1 MCGILGIC
9 NRFDKVNI
17 NLLKSAGEEQKHR
30 GPDSNGIWISDCK
43 KVGLYHNRLAIID
56 TSSNGSQPFVN
67 DKYDISLVFNGEIYN
82 YIELKNELKKLGYYF
97 YTNSDTEV
105 LLIAYVEWG
114 INFISHLIG
123 MFAFAIYNTKEKTVL
138 IARDRAGEKPL
149 FYKKTD
155 DGLMF
160 ASELKSILH
169 FVKDPRINN
178 NSFNEYLENGFV
190 SGSNC
195 IIEGINKLRPGN
207 KMFYNLNNGKLKVT
221 KYWDVNKVNNNSI
234 YNDLNSCVLNLEKLL
249 EKSIERQLRSDV
261 PIGVLLSGGLDSSI
275 ITAIASKKIEKLNT
289 FTIGFPSDK
298 KLDESTHADEI
309 SKNFNTNHTQLN
321 ASADDFLLYLP
332 KLARTFDEPII
343 DGSMF
348 PTYLVSE
355 LVSNHCKVVLGGD
368 GGDELFAGY
377 LHYSRILFLE
387 KYLNYIPKFIRRI
400 PKLIFNKI
408 MSSNRSVFRY
418 LNILSINFKND
429 TPKVAGY
436 FDFENRLDLIG
447 SKALKLK
454 NYENINVTN
463 NKNKDLLERLTL
475 QDFNNYLPEDILV
488 KVDRSSMA
496 NSLEVRAPM
505 LDKDI
510 IEFAYNQ
517 VPSKFKADSKNRKIL
532 LRELGKRILPKNY
545 DFERKQGFDIPLN
558 TWLKSGVVREYF
570 WNILTSDDST
580 FKFKTVKKLF
590 DEIDSGVNNG
600 ERLFGLLIFEL
611 WRKEYGIKV

>member
-1 MCGILGIC
+1 
-9 NRFDKVNI
+9 
-17 NLLKSAGEEQKHR
+17 
-30 GPDSNGIWISDCK
+30 
-43 KVGLYHNRLAIID
+43 
-56 TSSNGSQPFVN
+56 
-67 DKYDISLVFNGEIYN
+67 
-82 YIELKNELKKLGYYF
+82 
-97 YTNSDTEV
+97 
-105 LLIAYVEWG
+105 
-114 INFISHLIG
+114 
-123 MFAFAIYNTKEKTVL
+123 
-138 IARDRAGEKPL
+138 
-149 FYKKTD
+149 
-155 DGLMF
+155 
-160 ASELKSILH
+160 
-169 FVKDPRINN
+169 
-178 NSFNEYLENGFV
+178 
-190 SGSNC
+190 
-195 IIEGINKLRPGN
+195 
-207 KMFYNLNNGKLKVT
+207 
-221 KYWDVNKVNNNSI
+221 
-234 YNDLNSCVLNLEKLL
+234 
-249 EKSIERQLRSDV
+249 
-261 PIGVLLSGGLDSSI
+261 
-275 ITAIASKKIEKLNT
+275 
-289 FTIGFPSDK
+289 
-298 KLDESTHADEI
+298 
-309 SKNFNTNHTQLN
+309 
-321 ASADDFLLYLP
+321 
-332 KLARTFDEPII
+332 
-343 DGSMF
+343 
-348 PTYLVSE
+348 
-355 LVSNHCKVVLGGD
+355 
-368 GGDELFAGY
+368 
-377 LHYSRILFLE
+377 
-387 KYLNYIPKFIRRI
+387 
-400 PKLIFNKI
+400 

-463 NKNKDLLERLTL
+463 NKNKDLLQRLTL

-600 ERLFGLLIFEL
+600 ERLFGLLMVEL
-611 WRKEYGIKV
+611 WRKEQN